1 MYQALYRKYR
11 PTTFDDV
18 VGQDVVVKTLIN
30 AIKNNKLSHAYIFSG
45 PRGTGK
51 TSIAKILAKAI
62 NCEDE
67 NSIIC
72 DKCVSCTQINNK
84 QSTDIIEIDA
94 ASNNGIDEIR
104 EIRNKVGLVPT
115 TGKYKVYIIDEVHML
130 TTGAFNALLKTLEE
144 PPSHAI
150 FILATTEFHKIPA
163 TIVSRCQKFEF
174 KKIENKKM
182 FDRVKKITIEEG
194 IKIDDKCIK
203 EIVRLSDGGLRDC
216 ISLLDQVN
224 AYTNGNIDYNSICDV
239 NGIIGYQTLI
249 NFLIAVFNKDL
260 KYILHNINLFDD
272 NGKNFVKITEELL
285 SHLRNI
291 LLISVNK
298 ELVDD
303 SEYYSSFINIK
314 TEDIIYLIE
323 TLNDGIKNIK
333 NSGDPL
339 LAFELLILKYCNYD
353 NEKYEMKMIDDE
365 IKEMNCINKEV
376 STIQEISSTSNNN
389 QLSIANEC
397 LENTDNSKEN
407 SIEYDVESESNFLDE
422 KEENNQL
429 QNVEM
434 ENENINNEKT
444 LEFDENNNIENENSC
459 EEYDKLSIEELIS
472 RLQKIRIDNTLSK
485 FNKQI
490 LLSFKDKMN
499 DFKKYSSSVN
509 YSFAADLILDGQ
521 LKAISNEYVVFMY
534 SSQLTADIFNRK
546 LDLVEELISKV
557 FSHKLKAISIDE
569 ENWNIIKKEFN
580 EKTREFSYNTEDESI
595 SKCLL
600 EKVNNEKKDLDEL
613 YGSLVQYEEENK

>member
-62 NCEDE
+62 NCEDK

-115 TGKYKVYIIDEVHML
+115 TGKYKVYLIDEVHML

-314 TEDIIYLIE
+314 TDDIIYLIE

-353 NEKYEMKMIDDE
+353 NEKYEIKMIDDE

-490 LLSFKDKMN
+490 LLSFKNKMN

-534 SSQLTADIFNRK
+534 SSQLTADVFNRK

-557 FSHKLKAISIDE
+557 FGHKLKAISIDE
-569 ENWNIIKKEFN
+569 ENWNVIKKEFN

-595 SKCLL
+595 SKYLL
-600 EKVNNEKKDLDEL
+600 KKVNNEKSDLDEL
-613 YGSLVQYEEENK
+613 YGSLVQYEEEK

>member
-182 FDRVKKITIEEG
+182 FDRIKKITIEEG
-194 IKIDDKCIK
+194 IKIDDNCIK

-298 ELVDD
+298 ELVND

-353 NEKYEMKMIDDE
+353 NEKYEIKMIDDE

-407 SIEYDVESESNFLDE
+407 NVEYDVESESNFFDE

-429 QNVEM
+429 QNVEI
-434 ENENINNEKT
+434 ENENKEKT
-444 LEFDENNNIENENSC
+444 LKLDENNNIENENSC
-459 EEYDKLSIEELIS
+459 DEYDKLSIEELIS

-534 SSQLTADIFNRK
+534 SSQLTADVFNRK

-557 FSHKLKAISIDE
+557 FGHKLKAISIDE
-569 ENWNIIKKEFN
+569 ENWNVIKKEFN

-595 SKCLL
+595 SKYLL
-600 EKVNNEKKDLDEL
+600 KKVNNEKSDLDEL
-613 YGSLVQYEEENK
+613 YGSLVQYEEEK

>member
-298 ELVDD
+298 ELVED

-353 NEKYEMKMIDDE
+353 NEKYEIKMIDDE

-407 SIEYDVESESNFLDE
+407 NVEYDVESESNFFDE

-429 QNVEM
+429 QNVEI
-434 ENENINNEKT
+434 ENENKEKT
-444 LEFDENNNIENENSC
+444 LKLDENNNIENENSC
-459 EEYDKLSIEELIS
+459 DEYDKLSIEELIS

-534 SSQLTADIFNRK
+534 SSQLTADVFNRK

-557 FSHKLKAISIDE
+557 FGHKLKAISIDE
-569 ENWNIIKKEFN
+569 ENWNVIKKEFN

-595 SKCLL
+595 SKYLL
-600 EKVNNEKKDLDEL
+600 EKVNNEKNDLDEL

>member
-182 FDRVKKITIEEG
+182 FDRIKKITIEEG

-298 ELVDD
+298 ELVND

-353 NEKYEMKMIDDE
+353 NEKYEIKMIDDE

-534 SSQLTADIFNRK
+534 SSQLTADVFNRK

>member
-353 NEKYEMKMIDDE
+353 NEKYEIKMIDDE

-407 SIEYDVESESNFLDE
+407 NVEYDVESESNFLDE

-534 SSQLTADIFNRK
+534 SSQLTADVFNRK

-557 FSHKLKAISIDE
+557 FGHKLKAISIDE
-569 ENWNIIKKEFN
+569 ENWNVIKKEFN

-595 SKCLL
+595 SKYLL
-600 EKVNNEKKDLDEL
+600 KKVNNEKSDLDEL
-613 YGSLVQYEEENK
+613 YGSLVQYEEEK

>member
-353 NEKYEMKMIDDE
+353 NEKYEIKMIDDE

-534 SSQLTADIFNRK
+534 SSQLTTDIFNRK

>member
-353 NEKYEMKMIDDE
+353 NEKYEIKMIDDE

-580 EKTREFSYNTEDESI
+580 EKTREFLYNTEDESI

>member
-353 NEKYEMKMIDDE
+353 NEKYEIKMIDDE

-534 SSQLTADIFNRK
+534 SSQLTADVFNRK

-557 FSHKLKAISIDE
+557 FGHKLKAISIDE
-569 ENWNIIKKEFN
+569 ENWNVIKKEFN

-595 SKCLL
+595 SKYLL
-600 EKVNNEKKDLDEL
+600 KKVNNEKSDLDEL
-613 YGSLVQYEEENK
+613 YGSLVQYEEEK

>member
-353 NEKYEMKMIDDE
+353 NEKYEIKMIDDE

-407 SIEYDVESESNFLDE
+407 NVEYDVESESNFLDE

-444 LEFDENNNIENENSC
+444 LKFDENNNIENENSC

>member
-62 NCEDE
+62 NCEDK

-353 NEKYEMKMIDDE
+353 NEKYEIKMIDDE

-490 LLSFKDKMN
+490 LLSFKNKMN

-534 SSQLTADIFNRK
+534 SSQLTTDIFNRK

-600 EKVNNEKKDLDEL
+600 EKVNNEKSDLDEL
-613 YGSLVQYEEENK
+613 YGSLVQYEEEK

>member
-353 NEKYEMKMIDDE
+353 NEKYEIKMIDDE

-434 ENENINNEKT
+434 ENKNINNEKT

-534 SSQLTADIFNRK
+534 SSQLTTDIFNRK

>member
-1 MYQALYRKYR
+1 MYQALYKKYR

-353 NEKYEMKMIDDE
+353 NEKYEIKMIDDE
-365 IKEMNCINKEV
+365 IKEMKCINKEV
-376 STIQEISSTSNNN
+376 SIIQEISSTSNNN

-613 YGSLVQYEEENK
+613 YGSLVQYEEEK

>member
-353 NEKYEMKMIDDE
+353 NEKYEIKIIDDE

-490 LLSFKDKMN
+490 LLSFKNKMN

-534 SSQLTADIFNRK
+534 SSQLTADVFNRK

-557 FSHKLKAISIDE
+557 FGHKLKAISIDE
-569 ENWNIIKKEFN
+569 ENWNVIKKEFN

-595 SKCLL
+595 SKYLL
-600 EKVNNEKKDLDEL
+600 KKVNNEKSDLDEL
-613 YGSLVQYEEENK
+613 YGSLVQYEEEK

>member
-339 LAFELLILKYCNYD
+339 LSFELLILKYCNYD
-353 NEKYEMKMIDDE
+353 NEKYEIKMIDDE

-389 QLSIANEC
+389 QLYIANEC

-407 SIEYDVESESNFLDE
+407 NVEYDVESESNFLDE

>member
-272 NGKNFVKITEELL
+272 NGKNFVKITEEWL
-285 SHLRNI
+285 SHLRKI

-298 ELVDD
+298 ELVED

-323 TLNDGIKNIK
+323 TLHDGIKNIK

-353 NEKYEMKMIDDE
+353 NEKYEIKMIDDE

-389 QLSIANEC
+389 QLSIANGC

-444 LEFDENNNIENENSC
+444 LEFDENNNIENEISC

-569 ENWNIIKKEFN
+569 ENWNIIKKEF
-580 EKTREFSYNTEDESI
+580 
-595 SKCLL
+595 
-600 EKVNNEKKDLDEL
+600 
-613 YGSLVQYEEENK
+613 

>member
-174 KKIENKKM
+174 KKIENTKM

-353 NEKYEMKMIDDE
+353 NEKYEIKMIDDE

-397 LENTDNSKEN
+397 LENTGNSKEN
-407 SIEYDVESESNFLDE
+407 NVEYDVESESNFLDE

>member
-353 NEKYEMKMIDDE
+353 NEKYEIKMIDDQ

-389 QLSIANEC
+389 QLYIANEC

>member
-353 NEKYEMKMIDDE
+353 NEKYEIKMIDDE

-444 LEFDENNNIENENSC
+444 LKFDENNNIENENSC

>member
-84 QSTDIIEIDA
+84 QSADIIEIDA

-353 NEKYEMKMIDDE
+353 NEKYEIKMIDDE

-389 QLSIANEC
+389 QLSIANGC

-444 LEFDENNNIENENSC
+444 LEFDENNNIENEISC

-534 SSQLTADIFNRK
+534 SSQLTTDIFNRK

>member
-1 MYQALYRKYR
+1 MYKALYRKYR
-11 PTTFDDV
+11 PTTIDDV

-353 NEKYEMKMIDDE
+353 NEKYEIKMIDDE

-389 QLSIANEC
+389 QLYIANEC

-407 SIEYDVESESNFLDE
+407 NVEYDVESESNFLDE

>member
-353 NEKYEMKMIDDE
+353 NEKYEIKMIDDE

-434 ENENINNEKT
+434 KNENINNEKT

-546 LDLVEELISKV
+546 LDLVEELIRKV

>member
-353 NEKYEMKMIDDE
+353 NEKYEIKMIDDE

-434 ENENINNEKT
+434 ENEKINNEKT

>member
-353 NEKYEMKMIDDE
+353 NEKYEIKMIDDE

-534 SSQLTADIFNRK
+534 SSQLTTDIFNRK

-600 EKVNNEKKDLDEL
+600 EKVNNEKSDLDEL
-613 YGSLVQYEEENK
+613 YGSLVQYEEEK

>member
-353 NEKYEMKMIDDE
+353 NEKYEIKMIDDE

-389 QLSIANEC
+389 QLYIANEC

-407 SIEYDVESESNFLDE
+407 NVEYDVESESNFLDE

-444 LEFDENNNIENENSC
+444 LEFDENRRAFTHNSIDSNFPVTWVFKDGPKTYWCSPKVIDAEKGEIEMNQDDFEHFIKNVKVF
-459 EEYDKLSIEELIS
+459 EYDLK
-472 RLQKIRIDNTLSK
+472 QK
-485 FNKQI
+485 
-490 LLSFKDKMN
+490 
-499 DFKKYSSSVN
+499 
-509 YSFAADLILDGQ
+509 
-521 LKAISNEYVVFMY
+521 
-534 SSQLTADIFNRK
+534 
-546 LDLVEELISKV
+546 
-557 FSHKLKAISIDE
+557 E
-569 ENWNIIKKEFN
+569 EN
-580 EKTREFSYNTEDESI
+580 
-595 SKCLL
+595 
-600 EKVNNEKKDLDEL
+600 
-613 YGSLVQYEEENK
+613 

>member
-353 NEKYEMKMIDDE
+353 NEKYEIKMIDDE

-389 QLSIANEC
+389 QLYIANEC

-407 SIEYDVESESNFLDE
+407 NVEYDVESESNFLDE
-422 KEENNQL
+422 KDENKQL

-569 ENWNIIKKEFN
+569 ENWNVIKKEFN

>member
-353 NEKYEMKMIDDE
+353 NEKYEIKMIDDE

-389 QLSIANEC
+389 QLYIANEC

-407 SIEYDVESESNFLDE
+407 NVEYDVESESNFLDE
-422 KEENNQL
+422 KEESNQL

>member
-144 PPSHAI
+144 PPAHAI

-182 FDRVKKITIEEG
+182 FDRIKKITIEEG
-194 IKIDDKCIK
+194 IKINDNCIK

-298 ELVDD
+298 ELVND

-353 NEKYEMKMIDDE
+353 NEKYEIKMIDDK
-365 IKEMNCINKEV
+365 IKEMDCINKEV

-407 SIEYDVESESNFLDE
+407 NVEYDVESESNFLDE

-434 ENENINNEKT
+434 ENDNINEEET
-444 LEFDENNNIENENSC
+444 LENDENNNIENENSC
-459 EEYDKLSIEELIS
+459 DEYDKLSIEELIS

-534 SSQLTADIFNRK
+534 SSQLTADVFNRK

-557 FSHKLKAISIDE
+557 FGHKLKAISIDE
-569 ENWNIIKKEFN
+569 ENWNVIKKEFN

-595 SKCLL
+595 SKYLL
-600 EKVNNEKKDLDEL
+600 EKVNNEKSDLDEL
-613 YGSLVQYEEENK
+613 YGSLVQYEEEK

>member
-353 NEKYEMKMIDDE
+353 NEKYEIKMIDDE

-376 STIQEISSTSNNN
+376 STIQEISSTPNNN

-580 EKTREFSYNTEDESI
+580 EKTREFLYNTEDESI

>member
-353 NEKYEMKMIDDE
+353 NEKYEIKMIDDE

-434 ENENINNEKT
+434 KNENINNEKT

-459 EEYDKLSIEELIS
+459 EEYDKLTIEELIS

-534 SSQLTADIFNRK
+534 SSQLTADVFNRK

-557 FSHKLKAISIDE
+557 FGHKLKAISIDE
-569 ENWNIIKKEFN
+569 ENWNVIKKEFN

-595 SKCLL
+595 SKYLL
-600 EKVNNEKKDLDEL
+600 KKVNNEKSDLDEL
-613 YGSLVQYEEENK
+613 YGSLVQYEEEK

>member
-353 NEKYEMKMIDDE
+353 NEKYEIKMINDE
-365 IKEMNCINKEV
+365 IKEMKCINKEV

-389 QLSIANEC
+389 QLYIANEC

-407 SIEYDVESESNFLDE
+407 NVEYDVESESNFLDE

-444 LEFDENNNIENENSC
+444 LEFDENNNIENENLC

>member
-194 IKIDDKCIK
+194 IKIDDNCIK

-353 NEKYEMKMIDDE
+353 NEKYEIKMINDE
-365 IKEMNCINKEV
+365 IKEMKCINKEV

-407 SIEYDVESESNFLDE
+407 NVEYDVESESNFLDE
-422 KEENNQL
+422 KEESNQL

-434 ENENINNEKT
+434 ENENKEET
-444 LEFDENNNIENENSC
+444 LEFDENNNLENENSC

-499 DFKKYSSSVN
+499 DFKKYSSTVN

-534 SSQLTADIFNRK
+534 SSQLTADVFNRK

-557 FSHKLKAISIDE
+557 FGHKLKAISIDE

>member
-194 IKIDDKCIK
+194 IKIDDNCIK

-353 NEKYEMKMIDDE
+353 NEKYEIKMIDDE

-407 SIEYDVESESNFLDE
+407 SVEYDVESESNFLDE

-534 SSQLTADIFNRK
+534 SSQLTADVFNRK

-557 FSHKLKAISIDE
+557 FGHKLKAISIDE
-569 ENWNIIKKEFN
+569 ENWNVIKKEFN

-595 SKCLL
+595 SKYLL
-600 EKVNNEKKDLDEL
+600 KKVNNEKSDLDEL
-613 YGSLVQYEEENK
+613 YGSLVQYEEEK

>member
-353 NEKYEMKMIDDE
+353 NEKYEIKMIDDE

-444 LEFDENNNIENENSC
+444 LEFDENNNIENEISC

>member
-353 NEKYEMKMIDDE
+353 NEKYEIKMIDDE

-407 SIEYDVESESNFLDE
+407 NVEYDVESESNFLDE

-534 SSQLTADIFNRK
+534 SSQLTTDIFNRK

>member
-84 QSTDIIEIDA
+84 QFTDIIEIDA

-353 NEKYEMKMIDDE
+353 NEKYEIKMIDDE

>member
-353 NEKYEMKMIDDE
+353 NEKYEIKMIDDE

-407 SIEYDVESESNFLDE
+407 NVEYDVESESNFLDE

-434 ENENINNEKT
+434 ENKNINNEKT

-534 SSQLTADIFNRK
+534 SSQLTTDIFNRK

>member
-194 IKIDDKCIK
+194 IKIDDNCIK

-314 TEDIIYLIE
+314 TEDIICLIE

-353 NEKYEMKMIDDE
+353 NEKYEIKMIDNE

-376 STIQEISSTSNNN
+376 STIQEISSISNNN

-407 SIEYDVESESNFLDE
+407 NVEYDVESESNFLDE

-429 QNVEM
+429 QNVEI
-434 ENENINNEKT
+434 ENDDINKEKIS
-444 LEFDENNNIENENSC
+444 EFDENNNIENENSC

-472 RLQKIRIDNTLSK
+472 QLQKIRIDNTLSK

-534 SSQLTADIFNRK
+534 SSQLTADVFNRK

-557 FSHKLKAISIDE
+557 FGHKLKAISIDE

-580 EKTREFSYNTEDESI
+580 EKTREFLYNTEDESI
-595 SKCLL
+595 SKYLL
-600 EKVNNEKKDLDEL
+600 EKVNNEKNDLDEL
-613 YGSLVQYEEENK
+613 YGSLVQYEEEK

>member
-314 TEDIIYLIE
+314 TDDIIYLIE

-353 NEKYEMKMIDDE
+353 NEKYEIKMIDDE

-534 SSQLTADIFNRK
+534 SSQLTTDIFNRK

-600 EKVNNEKKDLDEL
+600 EKVNNEKSDLDEL
-613 YGSLVQYEEENK
+613 YGSLVQYEEEK

>member
-353 NEKYEMKMIDDE
+353 NEKYEIKMIDDE
-365 IKEMNCINKEV
+365 IKKMNCINKEV

-389 QLSIANEC
+389 QLYIANEC

-434 ENENINNEKT
+434 ENENKEET
-444 LEFDENNNIENENSC
+444 LEFDENNNLENENSC

-534 SSQLTADIFNRK
+534 SSQLTTDIFNRK

>member
-353 NEKYEMKMIDDE
+353 NEKYEIKMIDDQ

-389 QLSIANEC
+389 QLYIANEC

-534 SSQLTADIFNRK
+534 SSQLTTDIFNRK